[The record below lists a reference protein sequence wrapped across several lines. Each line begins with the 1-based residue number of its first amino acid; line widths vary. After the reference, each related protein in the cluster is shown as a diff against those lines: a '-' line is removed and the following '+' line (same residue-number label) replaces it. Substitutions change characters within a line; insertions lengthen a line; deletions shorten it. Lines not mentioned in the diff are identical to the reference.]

1 MRSTCGGFGAVL
13 ETFLVFLRLGVT
25 SFGGPVAHIGYFRN
39 EFVQRRGWLDE
50 RAFSDLVALCQLL
63 PGPASSQLGMAI
75 GFGRAGWAGTAAAW
89 LGFTLPSAL
98 VLILFA
104 IGVAGV
110 DALAQSGAVQ
120 GLKVVAVAVVAQAV
134 WGMGRTLCPDRLRIG
149 FALGACLL
157 VLGAPAISPTGGAA
171 PALAQVAV
179 IVAGGLLG
187 RRLLKLA
194 PVEPGDIRLHVSPRA
209 GLLALGAFTLLLA
222 GLPLVAT
229 AGDSMLLRLVDGFYR
244 AGALVFG
251 GGHVVLPLLEA
262 AVVPTGAVEQA
273 QFLAGYGAAQAVPG
287 PLFTFAAYLGALAAA
302 PLGAGLGMDAVA
314 SDPARWSWLAGGWST
329 WGPWACGLTFLLVIF
344 LPGFL
349 VLFAAL
355 PFWARL
361 RGRPGWRSALA
372 GVNAAVV
379 GILLAALYDPL
390 WTGAIRSGG
399 DIALALVAFLL
410 LVPARLPPVL
420 VVAFAMLAGWV
431 LHG

>member
-1 MRSTCGGFGAVL
+1 MSRPKEGSALEAPREAVPDRRAAVV
-13 ETFLVFLRLGVT
+13 ETFLAFLRLGLT

-75 GFGRAGWAGTAAAW
+75 GFGRAGWLGTLVAW
-89 LGFTLPSAL
+89 LGFTLPSAI

-104 IGVAGV
+104 LGVAGF

-134 WGMGRTLCPDRLRIG
+134 WGMARTLCPDRARIG
-149 FALGACLL
+149 IAIGACLL
-157 VLGAPAISPTGGAA
+157 VLGVPAVAKGMGGA
-171 PALAQVAV
+171 PALVQVAA
-179 IVAGGLLG
+179 IAAGGLAG
-187 RRLLKLA
+187 RWLVTIA
-194 PVEPGDIRLHVSPRA
+194 PAEASVVGPGLSPRT
-209 GLLALGAFTLLLA
+209 GRLALVAYALLLA
-222 GLPLVAT
+222 GLPLLAAAT
-229 AGDSMLLRLVDGFYR
+229 GTMLPYLFDGFYR

-262 AVVPTGAVEQA
+262 AVVPAGVVSEA

-287 PLFTFAAYLGALAAA
+287 PLFSFAAYLGALAAA
-302 PLGAGLGMDAVA
+302 PLDAAGAWAPWLFGL
-314 SDPARWSWLAGGWST
+314 L
-329 WGPWACGLTFLLVIF
+329 FLLVIF

-349 VLFAAL
+349 VLFGAW
-355 PFWARL
+355 PFWERL
-361 RGRPGWRSALA
+361 RRRPGLRSALA

-379 GILLAALYDPL
+379 GILLAALYDPV
-390 WTGAIRSGG
+390 WTGAIGSFADFG
-399 DIALALVAFLL
+399 LALVALVLL
-410 LVPARLPPVL
+410 MPARLPPVL
-420 VVAFAMLAGWV
+420 VVALAALAGWA